1 MQRTAL
7 HVLRN
12 VGLSAAAR
20 LLLFMESRD
29 TVPTSPYTLCRA
41 SLLTAV
47 RVLAEGDLRLA
58 GLVARY
64 GVPPLWARRP
74 GFASLLRI
82 ILEQQVSLASA
93 QATYHRLAT
102 AVEQVRPANILALGV
117 AGLQGLGLTRQKA
130 SYARGLAEQVL
141 EGQLALDRLGRYDD
155 DEVRGHLMRVRGIGP
170 WTANIY
176 LLMALRRP
184 DIWPP
189 GDLALHKALG
199 RLAGST
205 RVPSSG
211 EAEQLARRWRPMRAV
226 AARILWHAYLAER
239 AA

>member
-1 MQRTAL
+1 ML
-7 HVLRN
+7 H
-12 VGLSAAAR
+12 
-20 LLLFMESRD
+20 
-29 TVPTSPYTLCRA
+29 RA
-41 SLLTAV
+41 SLLSAV
-47 RVLAEGDLRLA
+47 RVLVRGDRRLA
-58 GLVARY
+58 RLVARH

-93 QATYHRLAT
+93 QAIYHRLAT
-102 AVEQVRPANILALGV
+102 AVEQVRPESILALGMG
-117 AGLQGLGLTRQKA
+117 GLQGLGLTRQKA
-130 SYARGLAEQVL
+130 SYACGLALQIL

-155 DEVRGHLMRVRGIGP
+155 DEVREHLMRVRGIGP
-170 WTANIY
+170 WTASIY

-199 RLAGST
+199 RLDGSAW
-205 RVPSSG
+205 VPSSG
-211 EAEQLARRWRPMRAV
+211 EAEQLATRWRPLRAV

>member
-1 MQRTAL
+1 M
-7 HVLRN
+7 
-12 VGLSAAAR
+12 
-20 LLLFMESRD
+20 LLLESRD
-29 TVPTSPYTLCRA
+29 TVPTSPYRLHRA
-41 SLLTAV
+41 SLLSAV
-47 RVLAEGDLRLA
+47 RILARGDRRLA
-58 GLVARY
+58 RLVARF

-93 QATYHRLAT
+93 RAIYHRLA
-102 AVEQVRPANILALGV
+102 ASVEQVRPADILALGM

-130 SYARGLAEQVL
+130 SYACGLAEQVL
-141 EGQLALDRLGRYDD
+141 EGQLALERLGRYDD
-155 DEVRGHLMRVRGIGP
+155 DEAREHLMRVRGVGA

-199 RLAGST
+199 CLHGSA

-211 EAEQLARRWRPMRAV
+211 EAEQLALRWRPLRAV

>member
-1 MQRTAL
+1 
-7 HVLRN
+7 
-12 VGLSAAAR
+12 
-20 LLLFMESRD
+20 
-29 TVPTSPYTLCRA
+29 
-41 SLLTAV
+41 
-47 RVLAEGDLRLA
+47 
-58 GLVARY
+58 VARH

-93 QATYHRLAT
+93 QAIYRRLAT
-102 AVEQVRPANILALGV
+102 AVEQVRPENILALGTV
-117 AGLQGLGLTRQKA
+117 GLQGLGLTRQKA
-130 SYARGLAEQVL
+130 SYACGLALQVL

-155 DEVRGHLMRVRGIGP
+155 DEAREHLMRVRGIGL

-184 DIWPP
+184 DIWPS

-199 RLAGST
+199 RLDST
-205 RVPSSG
+205 GRVPSSG
-211 EAEQLARRWRPMRAV
+211 EAEQLAARWRPLRAV
-226 AARILWHAYLAER
+226 AARILWQAYLAER